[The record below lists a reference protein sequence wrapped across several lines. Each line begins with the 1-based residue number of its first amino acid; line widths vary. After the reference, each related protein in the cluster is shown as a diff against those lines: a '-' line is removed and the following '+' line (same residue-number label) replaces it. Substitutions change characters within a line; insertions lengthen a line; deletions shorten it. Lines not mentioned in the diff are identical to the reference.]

1 MGELSTSFA
10 HRALLSIHKPLGFT
24 MKIAFSRS
32 LLLVGISAM
41 TISAI
46 AQTNMYRWVDKDGK
60 VHFSD
65 QPPPQ
70 TEKNVQQKRIQGNV
84 IEVDKMPFA
93 TRDAMKKNPVVLYT
107 AANCDACKEGRT
119 LLTTR
124 GIPFTE
130 KVVDKDQKL
139 LDELKKTAGETSVP
153 MLMIGNNPI
162 KGYET
167 VQWQSALDTAGYP
180 RVNANF
186 SEVKPVVIEKADA
199 TPAKGDAKADAA
211 KNADR

>member
-1 MGELSTSFA
+1 MKTTLSR
-10 HRALLSIHKPLGFT
+10 HLLF
-24 MKIAFSRS
+24 
-32 LLLVGISAM
+32 VGIAALAM
-41 TISAI
+41 NAA

-119 LLTTR
+119 MLTTR

-186 SEVKPVVIEKADA
+186 SEIKPVVIEKAEA
-199 TPAKGDAKADAA
+199 APAKADAA
-211 KNADR
+211 KAASK